1 MSVIN
6 RSRLHRSQL
15 QGLDLLGKQSVR
27 NAIPVAEA
35 AVHAAAPGED
45 GAVGGDSEAVFGS
58 RRNGDDALPCQ
69 GPDLLGLLLALIV
82 AVAQLAKYPPPQLQT
97 VPSAVRARLW
107 CSPADTATT
116 RWPANASIFLGSR
129 WFSWSPWPKLPK
141 HASPQLQRAP
151 LAVRARL

>member
-69 GPDLLGLLLALIV
+69 GFDLLGLWMALTV
-82 AVAQLAKYPPPQLQT
+82 AVAQLAEVATAAAPDETNALRDWDYYVGYDDKASRSPPCAFGQRSALCTYPLISTPG
-97 VPSAVRARLW
+97 VAHGG
-107 CSPADTATT
+107 AT
-116 RWPANASIFLGSR
+116 SR
-129 WFSWSPWPKLPK
+129 TD
-141 HASPQLQRAP
+141 R
-151 LAVRARL
+151 

>member
-58 RRNGDDALPCQ
+58 RRNGNDALPCQ
-69 GPDLLGLLLALIV
+69 GFDLLGLWMALTV
-82 AVAQLAKYPPPQLQT
+82 AVAQLAEVATAAAPDG
-97 VPSAVRARLW
+97 AV
-107 CSPADTATT
+107 
-116 RWPANASIFLGSR
+116 GS
-129 WFSWSPWPKLPK
+129 KGE
-141 HASPQLQRAP
+141 
-151 LAVRARL
+151 VVV

>member
-1 MSVIN
+1 VSVIN

-69 GPDLLGLLLALIV
+69 GFDLLGLARSGRG
-82 AVAQLAKYPPPQLQT
+82 AQDA
-97 VPSAVRARLW
+97 S
-107 CSPADTATT
+107 TA
-116 RWPANASIFLGSR
+116 WGESGNATCATAHLR
-129 WFSWSPWPKLPK
+129 
-141 HASPQLQRAP
+141 
-151 LAVRARL
+151 

>member
-15 QGLDLLGKQSVR
+15 QGLDLLGKQLHRPPISVR

-69 GPDLLGLLLALIV
+69 GFDLLGLWMALTV
-82 AVAQLAKYPPPQLQT
+82 AVAQLAE
-97 VPSAVRARLW
+97 VA
-107 CSPADTATT
+107 TATA
-116 RWPANASIFLGSR
+116 PDGAVGS
-129 WFSWSPWPKLPK
+129 KGE
-141 HASPQLQRAP
+141 
-151 LAVRARL
+151 VVV